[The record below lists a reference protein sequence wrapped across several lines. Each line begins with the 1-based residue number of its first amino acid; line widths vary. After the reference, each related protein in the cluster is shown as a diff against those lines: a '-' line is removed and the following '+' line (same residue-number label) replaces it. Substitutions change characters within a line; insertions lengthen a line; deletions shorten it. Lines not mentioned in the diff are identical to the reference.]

1 MLRKSYHMKMNKK
14 LLELYSDYIISSF
27 GQITA
32 TGLSRA
38 LSGTIT
44 HERVTRFLSEEEL
57 DSKKLWKLVKPVVR
71 EQEREDGV
79 IIVDDT
85 IEKKPHTTESEL
97 VCWHHD
103 HQTNRSV
110 KGINLINYIYNVGEI
125 SLPIGFDVVKK
136 PIEFCELKTR
146 KQKRQATISK
156 NELTRDYLQVCQQ
169 NQIKYKYVLAD
180 SWFSSKENMIWIHQH
195 LKKHFIMAL
204 KSNRTVALSKEEK
217 QQGKFVRIDSLSWS
231 EQSPVKAW
239 LKGLEFPILLHRQV
253 FTNKDG
259 STGILYLACSDLT
272 CNASDIETI
281 YQKRWKVEVF
291 HKTLKSNTG
300 LAKSPT
306 KSTRTQTNQI
316 FMSIYAA
323 FQLECLSLKHQMN
336 HFALRSRIYIQ
347 ALQHAMFE
355 LHSLKNA

>member
-1 MLRKSYHMKMNKK
+1 MNKK
-14 LLELYSDYIISSF
+14 LLELYSDYLISSF
-27 GQITA
+27 GQTTA

-38 LSGTIT
+38 LSGAIT
-44 HERVTRFLSEEEL
+44 HDKVTRFLSEEEL
-57 DSKKLWKLVKPVVR
+57 DSKKLWKLVKTVVR
-71 EQEREDGV
+71 EKEQESGV

-110 KGINLINYIYNVGEI
+110 KGINLINYIYNVGEV

-146 KQKRQATISK
+146 KQKRKSIISK
-156 NELTRDYLQVCQQ
+156 NELTRNHLKICQQ
-169 NQIKYKYVLAD
+169 NQIKYRYVLAD
-180 SWFSSKENMIWIHQH
+180 SWFSSKENMLLITQQ

-204 KSNRTVALSKEEK
+204 KSNRTVALSEEEK
-217 QQGKFVRIDSLSWS
+217 QQGNFTRIDSLLCS

-239 LKGLEFPILLHRQV
+239 LKGLDFPILLHRQV
-253 FTNKDG
+253 FKNKDG

-306 KSTRTQTNQI
+306 KCIRT
-316 FMSIYAA
+316 
-323 FQLECLSLKHQMN
+323 
-336 HFALRSRIYIQ
+336 
-347 ALQHAMFE
+347 
-355 LHSLKNA
+355 

>member
-1 MLRKSYHMKMNKK
+1 MNKK

-32 TGLSRA
+32 TGLSKA
-38 LSGTIT
+38 LSGDIT
-44 HERVTRFLSEEEL
+44 HDKVTRFLSTEEF

-71 EQEREDGV
+71 EQEREEAV

-85 IEKKPHTTESEL
+85 IEQKPHTKESEL

-103 HQTNRSV
+103 HKSNRAV
-110 KGINLINYIYNVGEI
+110 KGINLVNYIYSTGYVNI
-125 SLPIGFDVVKK
+125 PIGFDVVRK
-136 PIEFCELKTR
+136 PIEFCSLKT
-146 KQKRQATISK
+146 QKRKRKATITK
-156 NELTRDYLQVCQQ
+156 NELTRNHLKICQQ
-169 NQIKYKYVLAD
+169 NQIKYRYVLAD
-180 SWFSSKENMIWIHQH
+180 SWFASKENMIWIKQQ

-204 KSNRTVALSKEEK
+204 KSNRTVALSEEEK
-217 QQGKFVRIDSLSWS
+217 QEGKFTRIDSLYWS
-231 EQSPVKAW
+231 KPEPVKAW
-239 LKGLEFPILLHRQV
+239 LKGLEFPVVLHRQV
-253 FTNKDG
+253 FTNQDG
-259 STGILYLACSDLT
+259 STGTLYLACSDLT
-272 CNASDIETI
+272 CNASNIEAI

-306 KSTRTQTNQI
+306 RCVRTQINHI

-323 FQLECLSLKHQMN
+323 FQLECLSLKHKMN

-347 ALQHAMFE
+347 ALKHAMLE
-355 LHSLKNA
+355 LHSLKSA